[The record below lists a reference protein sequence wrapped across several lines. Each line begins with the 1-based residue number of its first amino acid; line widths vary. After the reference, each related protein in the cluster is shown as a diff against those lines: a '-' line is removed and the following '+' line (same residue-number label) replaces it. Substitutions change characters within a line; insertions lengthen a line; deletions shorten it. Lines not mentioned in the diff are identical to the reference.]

1 MARRNA
7 RRGSGDRVLE
17 SRHLVGLFL
26 GVVLL
31 CAVFF
36 SLGYVMGKSQ
46 YSGLVH
52 AAYSPENAMAPAS
65 IKERVKPEETP
76 AAPPGE
82 WDFYSNK
89 TNNHLEPAPKPVA
102 PAVSA
107 TPDTDTSQPGPA
119 PAQTRLSRVSL
130 QPVRSGPAK
139 MLTGSIILQVA
150 AVTRQG
156 DALSIADALQ
166 RKKFPAFVLAPSA
179 DHFYRVQVGP
189 YHDEHAADNAR
200 SALDHAGFKAI
211 IKR

>member
-1 MARRNA
+1 
-7 RRGSGDRVLE
+7 
-17 SRHLVGLFL
+17 LFL

-65 IKERVKPEETP
+65 IKERVQPEETP
-76 AAPPGE
+76 AAAPPGE

-89 TNNHLEPAPKPVA
+89 TNNHLEPAPKPVQA
-102 PAVSA
+102 AVSA
-107 TPDTDTSQPGPA
+107 TQQTDNSQPAP

-130 QPVRSGPAK
+130 QPVRSGPVK
-139 MLTGSIILQVA
+139 MLAGSIVLQVA

-200 SALDHAGFKAI
+200 AALDHAGFKAI